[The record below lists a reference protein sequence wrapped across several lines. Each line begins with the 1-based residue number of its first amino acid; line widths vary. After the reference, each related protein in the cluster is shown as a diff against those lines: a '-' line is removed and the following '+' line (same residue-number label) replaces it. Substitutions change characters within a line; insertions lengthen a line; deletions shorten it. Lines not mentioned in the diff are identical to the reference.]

1 MGFDAFGLPAENYAI
16 KTGIHPHDSTMN
28 NIDAMRRQ
36 LKEMGGMFNWDYEV
50 VTCDPKYYKWT
61 QWVFLKLY
69 ERGLAYKKE
78 APVNWCPS
86 CQTVLA
92 NEQVIGGKCER
103 CETRVYLKNM
113 SQWFLK
119 ITDYAEELLQKLD
132 ELDWPEKAKAAQ
144 RNWIGKSTGAQ
155 IKFKV
160 DGSEYEFEV
169 FTTRPDTI
177 FGVSY
182 VVLAPEHE
190 LVDKI
195 TADEYRD
202 AVEQYKEQ
210 TKYMTEI
217 DRQST
222 DKEKTGVFTGAYAL
236 HPITNKKLP
245 IWIADYVLVTYG
257 TGSVMAVPAHD
268 SRDYAFAKKYNL
280 PIIEVVSGGNIEE
293 AAWEGDGSLINS
305 EFLNGLNV
313 ENAKAKIIEYLEE
326 KQIGKKKVTYRLR
339 DWLISRQRYWG
350 APIPIIYCEDCGT
363 VPVPEKDL
371 PVKLPYNVSFMP
383 NGQSPLATCDEF
395 KNTTCPRY
403 GKKAVQEVDTM
414 DTFMCS
420 SWYFLRYPDANND
433 KEAFNTETVNKML
446 PVDKYVGGAE
456 HSCMHLIYA
465 RFVTKALRDAGYLNF
480 DEPFISLL
488 HQGTILGPD
497 GQKMS
502 KSRGNTVSPD
512 DYIKKYGSDIFRTYL
527 MFGFNFFD
535 GGPWNENGI
544 IAISKYFERFERNIN
559 QYLSIDTF
567 TDLYGDEEIALEKIL
582 HSIIKAVTN
591 DINAFQFNMAVARM
605 MELTRALKRY
615 LDTNRNTKI
624 LKEVVK
630 TTVKLFA
637 PGAPHTAEEYW
648 EMLGEKGSIFNSQW
662 PEYDESKLETA
673 TMEIAVQFNG
683 RFKTVITVPK
693 EGFP

>member
-245 IWIADYVLVTYG
+245 IWIADYV
-257 TGSVMAVPAHD
+257 
-268 SRDYAFAKKYNL
+268 
-280 PIIEVVSGGNIEE
+280 
-293 AAWEGDGSLINS
+293 
-305 EFLNGLNV
+305 
-313 ENAKAKIIEYLEE
+313 
-326 KQIGKKKVTYRLR
+326 
-339 DWLISRQRYWG
+339 
-350 APIPIIYCEDCGT
+350 
-363 VPVPEKDL
+363 
-371 PVKLPYNVSFMP
+371 
-383 NGQSPLATCDEF
+383 
-395 KNTTCPRY
+395 
-403 GKKAVQEVDTM
+403 
-414 DTFMCS
+414 
-420 SWYFLRYPDANND
+420 
-433 KEAFNTETVNKML
+433 
-446 PVDKYVGGAE
+446 
-456 HSCMHLIYA
+456 
-465 RFVTKALRDAGYLNF
+465 
-480 DEPFISLL
+480 
-488 HQGTILGPD
+488 
-497 GQKMS
+497 
-502 KSRGNTVSPD
+502 
-512 DYIKKYGSDIFRTYL
+512 
-527 MFGFNFFD
+527 
-535 GGPWNENGI
+535 
-544 IAISKYFERFERNIN
+544 
-559 QYLSIDTF
+559 
-567 TDLYGDEEIALEKIL
+567 
-582 HSIIKAVTN
+582 
-591 DINAFQFNMAVARM
+591 
-605 MELTRALKRY
+605 
-615 LDTNRNTKI
+615 
-624 LKEVVK
+624 
-630 TTVKLFA
+630 
-637 PGAPHTAEEYW
+637 
-648 EMLGEKGSIFNSQW
+648 
-662 PEYDESKLETA
+662 
-673 TMEIAVQFNG
+673 
-683 RFKTVITVPK
+683 
-693 EGFP
+693 